1 MNTDLEPHAGQGRRQ
16 PRSRPTPKWLKQSNL
31 EATARSRL
39 LLVLSVLSGE
49 KPVTE
54 AIAQAKIS
62 RGLYYQLET
71 RALWAMLSALNPAA
85 ASGSS
90 TAQLSAATTR
100 IAQLQAQVERLQQEN
115 RRKERL
121 LLLTRKSLRAPVQT
135 PHRGRWPKALAQ
147 TPRGAS
153 RRGASHSPLSIA
165 RARKCDAPSSTPS
178 GAPSP

>member
-1 MNTDLEPHAGQGRRQ
+1 MNTDPEAHVGRGRQ
-16 PRSRPTPKWLKQSNL
+16 PRSRPTPRWLKQSNL

-54 AIAQAKIS
+54 AIAEAKIS

-71 RALWAMLSALNPAA
+71 KALWAMLSALNPAA

-90 TAQLSAATTR
+90 NAQLSAATTR
-100 IAQLQAQVERLQQEN
+100 IAQLQAQVERLKQEN
-115 RRKERL
+115 RRKDRL

-135 PHRGRWPKALAQ
+135 PHRGRWPKTEMSHGGNRLPLLIVR
-147 TPRGAS
+147 PR
-153 RRGASHSPLSIA
+153 
-165 RARKCDAPSSTPS
+165 KNDAPSSTPS
-178 GAPSP
+178 GVPSP

>member
-1 MNTDLEPHAGQGRRQ
+1 MNTGLEPHAGKARRQ
-16 PRSRPTPKWLKQSNL
+16 RPRPTPKWLKQSNL

-71 RALWAMLSALNPAA
+71 RALWAMLSALSPAA

-90 TAQLSAATTR
+90 TAQLSAAMTR
-100 IAQLQAQVERLQQEN
+100 ITQLQAQVERLQQEN
-115 RRKERL
+115 RRKDRL

-135 PHRGRWPKALAQ
+135 PHRGRWPKTL
-147 TPRGAS
+147 PERSRGGN
-153 RRGASHSPLSIA
+153 RLPLLIV
-165 RARKCDAPSSTPS
+165 RARRCDAPSSTPS

>member
-1 MNTDLEPHAGQGRRQ
+1 
-16 PRSRPTPKWLKQSNL
+16 L

-49 KPVTE
+49 KSVTE

-71 RALWAMLSALNPAA
+71 RALWAMLSALNPLA
-85 ASGSS
+85 ASVSS
-90 TAQLSAATTR
+90 SAAQLSAAAAQ
-100 IAQLQAQVERLQQEN
+100 IAQLQTQIERLVQEK
-115 RRKERL
+115 RRAQRL
-121 LLLTRKSLRAPVQT
+121 LLLTRKSMRAPVKT
-135 PHRGRWPKALAQ
+135 LHRGRWPKALGPPETCCAN
-147 TPRGAS
+147 R
-153 RRGASHSPLSIA
+153 SPLSIA

>member
-1 MNTDLEPHAGQGRRQ
+1 MNTDPEAPVGRALRRQ

-54 AIAQAKIS
+54 AIAEAKIS

-71 RALWAMLSALNPAA
+71 RALWAMLLALNPAA

-115 RRKERL
+115 RRKDRL

-135 PHRGRWPKALAQ
+135 PHRGRWPKTLGSPEAA
-147 TPRGAS
+147 RG
-153 RRGASHSPLSIA
+153 RNRSPLSIA
-165 RARKCDAPSSTPS
+165 RARNYDAPSSTPS

>member
-1 MNTDLEPHAGQGRRQ
+1 
-16 PRSRPTPKWLKQSNL
+16 LKQSSL

-85 ASGSS
+85 ANGSS
-90 TAQLSAATTR
+90 TAQLSAATAR
-100 IAQLQAQVERLQQEN
+100 IAQLQTQVERLQQEN

-135 PHRGRWPKALAQ
+135 PHRGRWLKTTP
-147 TPRGAS
+147 PRGAS
-153 RRGASHSPLSIA
+153 PRGASHSPCSIA
-165 RARKCDAPSSTPS
+165 RAQKSDAPSSTPS